1 MPSAKSVY
9 EVTEM
14 MDHYCD
20 QPGNGTG
27 GNLHIVLDDG
37 NTSGRHVLWCLREA
51 EKAGDRGGVELAEAL
66 LDMDESEREYV
77 ISGKGRR
84 SV

>member
-1 MPSAKSVY
+1 MPSAKSLS
-9 EVTEM
+9 EVTDM
-14 MDHYCD
+14 MDRYRD

-27 GNLHIVLDDG
+27 GHLHVVLDDG

-51 EKAGDRGGVELAEAL
+51 EEAGDHDGIKLAEAL
-66 LDMDESEREYV
+66 LDMDEQEREYV

-84 SV
+84 I